1 MIKIADSHNDFMTKI
16 TAKEKD
22 CYLSHCQKVGVKI
35 ISCAIFTTN
44 LKLNISDISNF
55 NNELT
60 TLNKKFK
67 DLTLLLSIE
76 DIGFIKESD
85 IEKLIKLR
93 PICCTLTWNF
103 DNQLAG
109 GALGGKSITKFGEE
123 VIHKL
128 ENENIFVDTAHM
140 NKKSFW
146 KFCKLTKK
154 PIYNSHSNI
163 YDLKRHKRNLTDK
176 QIEMIVKS
184 KGYLGLTI
192 YDKFVGKEGKVDSKI
207 IALQFDY
214 LIKKFG
220 YKNFGFGTD
229 FYGIDT
235 NNLPKDIKS
244 YEDIEKI
251 ARELKKLGYSEKIIE
266 CITYKNYEDFLK
278 RNNLISFEVSY
289 D

>member
-1 MIKIADSHNDFMTKI
+1 MINIADSHNDFMTKI
-16 TAKEKD
+16 TAKEKN

-35 ISCAIFTTN
+35 ISCAIFTSN
-44 LKLNISDISNF
+44 LKLCIDDLYNFKNEIVKLKNKYKDIF
-55 NNELT
+55 
-60 TLNKKFK
+60 
-67 DLTLLLSIE
+67 LLFSIE
-76 DIGFIKESD
+76 DIGFIHEED
-85 IEKLIKLR
+85 IDKFIKLR
-93 PICCTLTWNF
+93 PISCTLTWNF
-103 DNQLAG
+103 DNHLAG
-109 GALGGKSITKFGEE
+109 GALGKNGITKLGKK
-123 VIHKL
+123 IISDL
-128 ENENIFVDTAHM
+128 EKNNIFIDTAHL

-146 KFCKLTKK
+146 EFSKITTK

-192 YDKFVGKEGKVDSKI
+192 YDKFVGKEGKVDSKT

-244 YEDIEKI
+244 YEEIEKI

>member
-22 CYLSHCQKVGVKI
+22 CYLSQCQKVGVKI
-35 ISCAIFTTN
+35 ISCAIFTSN
-44 LKLNISDISNF
+44 LKLCIDDLYNFKNEIVKLKNKYKDIF
-55 NNELT
+55 
-60 TLNKKFK
+60 
-67 DLTLLLSIE
+67 LLFSIE
-76 DIGFIKESD
+76 DIGFIHEED
-85 IEKLIKLR
+85 IDKFIKLR
-93 PICCTLTWNF
+93 PISCTLTWNF

-109 GALGGKSITKFGEE
+109 GAFGGKSITKFGEE

-163 YDLKRHKRNLTDK
+163 YELKRHKRNLTDK

-184 KGYLGLTI
+184 NGYLGLTI
-192 YDKFVGKEGKVDSKI
+192 YDKFVGKEGKVDSKT

-220 YKNFGFGTD
+220 YKNFGLGTD
-229 FYGIDT
+229 FYGIDI

-251 ARELKKLGYSEKIIE
+251 VRELKKLGYSEKIIE
-266 CITYKNYEDFLK
+266 CILYKNYEDFLK
-278 RNNLISFEVSY
+278 RNNLIPFEVNY
-289 D
+289 E

>member
-22 CYLSHCQKVGVKI
+22 CYLSQCQKVGVKI
-35 ISCAIFTTN
+35 ISCAIFTSN
-44 LKLNISDISNF
+44 LKLCIDDLYNFKNEIVKLKNKYKDIF
-55 NNELT
+55 
-60 TLNKKFK
+60 
-67 DLTLLLSIE
+67 LLFSIE
-76 DIGFIKESD
+76 DIGFIHEED
-85 IEKLIKLR
+85 IDKFIKLR
-93 PICCTLTWNF
+93 PISCTLTWNF
-103 DNQLAG
+103 DNHLAG
-109 GALGGKSITKFGEE
+109 GALGKNGITKLGKK
-123 VIHKL
+123 IISDL
-128 ENENIFVDTAHM
+128 EKNNIFIDTAHL

-146 KFCKLTKK
+146 EFSKITTK

-192 YDKFVGKEGKVDSKI
+192 YDKFVGKEGKVDSKT

-244 YEDIEKI
+244 YEEIEKI

>member
-1 MIKIADSHNDFMTKI
+1 MINIADSHNDFMTKI

-22 CYLSHCQKVGVKI
+22 CYLSQCQKVGVKI
-35 ISCAIFTTN
+35 ISCAIFTSN
-44 LKLNISDISNF
+44 LKLCIDDLYNFKNEIVKLKNKYKDIF
-55 NNELT
+55 
-60 TLNKKFK
+60 
-67 DLTLLLSIE
+67 LLFSIE
-76 DIGFIKESD
+76 DIGFIHEED
-85 IEKLIKLR
+85 IDKFIKLR
-93 PICCTLTWNF
+93 PISCTLTWNF
-103 DNQLAG
+103 DNHLAG
-109 GALGGKSITKFGEE
+109 GALGKNGITKLGKK
-123 VIHKL
+123 IISDL
-128 ENENIFVDTAHM
+128 EKNNIFIDTAHL

-146 KFCKLTKK
+146 EFSKITTK

-192 YDKFVGKEGKVDSKI
+192 YDKFVGKEGKVDSKT

-278 RNNLISFEVSY
+278 RNNLISFEVRY
-289 D
+289 E

>member
-1 MIKIADSHNDFMTKI
+1 MINIADSHNDFMTKI
-16 TAKEKD
+16 TAKEKN

-35 ISCAIFTTN
+35 ISCAIFTSN
-44 LKLNISDISNF
+44 LKLCIDDLYNFKNEIVKLKNKYKDIF
-55 NNELT
+55 
-60 TLNKKFK
+60 
-67 DLTLLLSIE
+67 LLFSIE
-76 DIGFIKESD
+76 DIGFIHEED
-85 IEKLIKLR
+85 IDKFIKLR
-93 PICCTLTWNF
+93 PISCTLTWNF

-109 GALGGKSITKFGEE
+109 GAFGGKSITKFGEE

-184 KGYLGLTI
+184 NGYLGLTI
-192 YDKFVGKEGKVDSKI
+192 YDKFVGKEGKVDSKT

-220 YKNFGFGTD
+220 YKNFGLGTD
-229 FYGIDT
+229 FYGIDI

-251 ARELKKLGYSEKIIE
+251 VRELKKLGYSEKIIE
-266 CITYKNYEDFLK
+266 CILYKNYEDFLK
-278 RNNLISFEVSY
+278 RNNLIPFEVNY
-289 D
+289 E

>member
-1 MIKIADSHNDFMTKI
+1 MINIADSHNDFMTKI

-22 CYLSHCQKVGVKI
+22 CYLSQCQKVGVKI
-35 ISCAIFTTN
+35 ISCAIFTSN
-44 LKLNISDISNF
+44 LKLCIDDLYNFKNEIVKLKNKYKDIF
-55 NNELT
+55 
-60 TLNKKFK
+60 
-67 DLTLLLSIE
+67 LLFSIE

-85 IEKLIKLR
+85 IKKLIKLR

-123 VIHKL
+123 VIHRL

-163 YDLKRHKRNLTDK
+163 YELKRHKRNLTDK

-184 KGYLGLTI
+184 NGYLGLTI
-192 YDKFVGKEGKVDSKI
+192 YDKFVGKEGKVDSKT

-220 YKNFGFGTD
+220 YKNFGLGTD
-229 FYGIDT
+229 FYGVDT

-244 YEDIEKI
+244 YEEIEKI

>member
-35 ISCAIFTTN
+35 ISCAIFTSN
-44 LKLNISDISNF
+44 LKLCIDDLYNFKNEIVKLKNKYKDIF
-55 NNELT
+55 
-60 TLNKKFK
+60 
-67 DLTLLLSIE
+67 LLFSIE
-76 DIGFIKESD
+76 DIGFIHEED
-85 IEKLIKLR
+85 IDKFIKLR
-93 PICCTLTWNF
+93 PISCTLTWNF

-109 GALGGKSITKFGEE
+109 GAFGGKSITKFGEE

-163 YDLKRHKRNLTDK
+163 YELKRHKRNLTDK

-184 KGYLGLTI
+184 NGYLGLTI
-192 YDKFVGKEGKVDSKI
+192 YDKFVGKEGKVDSKT

-220 YKNFGFGTD
+220 YKNFGLGTD
-229 FYGIDT
+229 FYGVDT

-244 YEDIEKI
+244 YEEIEKI

>member
-1 MIKIADSHNDFMTKI
+1 MINIADSHNDFMTKI

-35 ISCAIFTTN
+35 ISCAIFTSN
-44 LKLNISDISNF
+44 LKLCIDDLYNFKNEIVKLKNKYKDIF
-55 NNELT
+55 
-60 TLNKKFK
+60 
-67 DLTLLLSIE
+67 LLFSIE
-76 DIGFIKESD
+76 DIGFIHEED
-85 IEKLIKLR
+85 IDKFIKLR
-93 PICCTLTWNF
+93 PISCTLTWNF

-109 GALGGKSITKFGEE
+109 GAFGGKSITKFGEE

-163 YDLKRHKRNLTDK
+163 YELKRHKRNLTDK

-184 KGYLGLTI
+184 NGYLGLTI
-192 YDKFVGKEGKVDSKI
+192 YDKFVGKEGKVDSKT

-220 YKNFGFGTD
+220 YKNFGLGTD
-229 FYGIDT
+229 FYGVDT

-244 YEDIEKI
+244 YEEIEKI

>member
-22 CYLSHCQKVGVKI
+22 CYLSQCQKVGVKI
-35 ISCAIFTTN
+35 ISCAIFTSN
-44 LKLNISDISNF
+44 LKLCIDDLYNFKNEIVKLKNKYKDIF
-55 NNELT
+55 
-60 TLNKKFK
+60 
-67 DLTLLLSIE
+67 LLFSIE
-76 DIGFIKESD
+76 DIGFIHEED
-85 IEKLIKLR
+85 IDKFIKLR
-93 PICCTLTWNF
+93 PISCTLTWNF

-109 GALGGKSITKFGEE
+109 GAFGGKSITKFGEE

-184 KGYLGLTI
+184 NGYLGLTI
-192 YDKFVGKEGKVDSKI
+192 YDKFVGKEGKVDSKT

-220 YKNFGFGTD
+220 YKNFGLGTD
-229 FYGIDT
+229 FYGIDI

-251 ARELKKLGYSEKIIE
+251 VRELKKLGYSEKIIE
-266 CITYKNYEDFLK
+266 CILYKNYEDFLK
-278 RNNLISFEVSY
+278 RNNLIPFEVNY
-289 D
+289 E

>member
-1 MIKIADSHNDFMTKI
+1 MINIADSHNDFMTKI

-35 ISCAIFTTN
+35 ISCAIFTSN
-44 LKLNISDISNF
+44 LKLCIDDLYNFKNEIVKLKNKYKDIF
-55 NNELT
+55 
-60 TLNKKFK
+60 
-67 DLTLLLSIE
+67 LLFSIE
-76 DIGFIKESD
+76 DIGFIHEED
-85 IEKLIKLR
+85 IDKFIKLR
-93 PICCTLTWNF
+93 PISCTLTWNF

-109 GALGGKSITKFGEE
+109 GALGVKSITKFGEE

-163 YDLKRHKRNLTDK
+163 YELKRHKRNLTDK

-184 KGYLGLTI
+184 NGYLGLTI
-192 YDKFVGKEGKVDSKI
+192 YDKFVGKEGKVDSKT

-220 YKNFGFGTD
+220 YKNFGLGTD
-229 FYGIDT
+229 FYGVDT

-244 YEDIEKI
+244 YEEIEKI